1 LIRGARSHL
10 LTDIVNEI
18 TGQTI
23 NGSTAGIMGF
33 AWPSIAQSKAQ
44 PFWKAVIDSGRAS
57 SPEFGLFITRYQDD
71 LSARDEEYGGSLTF
85 GGVNSSLFT
94 GDIEYLNLTDPGSE
108 LDFWA
113 LNIASKCI
121 TPAWYLCG
129 SSLYC

>member
-1 LIRGARSHL
+1 LIRAAKSHL

-18 TGQTI
+18 AGQTI

-33 AWPSIAQSKAQ
+33 AWPSIAQSGAQ
-44 PFWKAVIDSGRAS
+44 PFWRAAIDSGRTS

-71 LSARDEEYGGSLTF
+71 LSARNEEYGGSLTF

-94 GDIEYLNLTDPGSE
+94 GDIEYLNLTDPKSE

-113 LNIASKCI
+113 LTIASKRI
-121 TPAWYLCG
+121 KLAWYFCG
-129 SSLYC
+129 SSLC